1 MGEFNE
7 TNNLAFRFADKLILG
22 QSAAM
27 DFTQQMADLLIQ
39 LQQLAAVDLIGLQSL
54 GQLLQ
59 RELGLDQPR
68 AVRQVG
74 QPGKGAFVVDSLMT
88 ALLDLPVL
96 LLQGRQILLPLLPLL
111 IQCAVPLGRLRQT
124 GPEFGELFRQCLQPL
139 LALGLALL
147 QALHERV
154 VTQLL
159 IQLFQ
164 LPLQR
169 LALLSNLLQG
179 LRCHQLL
186 TKLSLLLLQ
195 FLLQFA
201 QFRQGAL
208 LMLWRQGFQPQL
220 QAR

>member
-54 GQLLQ
+54 GQLF
-59 RELGLDQPR
+59 RRKLGL
-68 AVRQVG
+68 G
-74 QPGKGAFVVDSLMT
+74 QPGVVWQLGQPGEGAFVVDALMT

-124 GPEFGELFRQCLQPL
+124 GPEFGELFRQCLQQL

-169 LALLSNLLQG
+169 LALLSDLLQG
-179 LRCHQLL
+179 LRCRQLL

-208 LMLWRQGFQPQL
+208 LMLWRHGFQPQL